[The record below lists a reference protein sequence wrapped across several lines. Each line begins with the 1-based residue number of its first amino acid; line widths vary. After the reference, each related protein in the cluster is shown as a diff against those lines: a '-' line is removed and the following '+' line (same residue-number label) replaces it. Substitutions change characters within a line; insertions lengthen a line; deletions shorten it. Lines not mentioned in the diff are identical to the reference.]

1 MDYQQLSNRLEA
13 VAKLVPQGSFLAD
26 IGSDHAYLPAHLIL
40 NHQITGAIAGEVVK
54 GPYESAEKLVND
66 LLLTDKI
73 DVRLGDGLEVI
84 KPYDNVSAITICGMG
99 GTLIRDILERGK
111 NKNRLTRKELLILQP
126 NVGSHVLRHWLVEN
140 HYIIQDEKI
149 LSENDKTYEI
159 IVAEASDR
167 KVELTESEELFGPVL
182 MKESSDV
189 FKAKWQFELEQYE
202 RVINQLS
209 QSKTNQDKKIAQ
221 INHQCDLIK
230 EVLS

>member
-1 MDYQQLSNRLEA
+1 M
-13 VAKLVPQGSFLAD
+13 
-26 IGSDHAYLPAHLIL
+26 
-40 NHQITGAIAGEVVK
+40 
-54 GPYESAEKLVND
+54 
-66 LLLTDKI
+66 
-73 DVRLGDGLEVI
+73 
-84 KPYDNVSAITICGMG
+84 
-99 GTLIRDILERGK
+99 
-111 NKNRLTRKELLILQP
+111 
-126 NVGSHVLRHWLVEN
+126 
-140 HYIIQDEKI
+140 
-149 LSENDKTYEI
+149 SENDKTYEI